1 MAIHKSGEDYLE
13 AILMVRKEKGFCRSI
28 DVAHHLNVSKPS
40 VSVAMG
46 ILREGGMI
54 TTDSDGLLNF
64 TEEGL
69 KLAEDVYARH
79 CLLTEFLLS
88 LGVSD
93 AVAREDACKI
103 EHDLSRETYECL
115 QKFMAERRKMLQK
128 QEQGK

>member
-13 AILMVRKEKGFCRSI
+13 AILMVLKEKGFCRSI

-64 TEEGL
+64 TEEGR
-69 KLAEDVYARH
+69 KLAEDVYALH

-93 AVAREDACKI
+93 TAAREDACKI

-115 QKFMAERRKMLQK
+115 QKFMAERRKMLQN
-128 QEQGK
+128 QEK

>member
-13 AILMVRKEKGFCRSI
+13 AILMIQKEKGSCRSI

-54 TTDSDGLLNF
+54 TTDSDGLLDF
-64 TEEGL
+64 TEDGL
-69 KLAEDVYARH
+69 RLATDVYSRH
-79 CLLTEFLLS
+79 CLLTEFLLF

-93 AVAREDACKI
+93 PVAREDACKI
-103 EHDLSRETYECL
+103 EHDLSKETYLCL
-115 QKFMAERRKMLQK
+115 KRFMEQQKE
-128 QEQGK
+128 GS